1 MLENLCIGLPGR
13 RDPEREEYVFACFPR
28 LKERLKQSGNTL
40 SGGEQQM
47 LAIARCLMMRP
58 KLIILDEPTEGIM
71 PRLVSQIRRE
81 IHRINQTGVSIL
93 LVEQN
98 VETALK
104 LCPRV
109 FLMEKGTIVY
119 SGASHELKSQTRN
132 RPSISRVVPVTATL
146 RRGEIPWQRSYP
158 AAVSSNAPWR
168 AALSA
173 GTANLTIMKDA
184 FAQASGPIVIGHH
197 CDLTGVISSWGF
209 WHDKA
214 PRRRSISSTRAA
226 ASPAA
231 RWNWRP
237 KTPNL
242 IRPAAR
248 ASCET

>member
-1 MLENLCIGLPGR
+1 MLAVTGLNQYYGGSHILRDVSFELPTGKVTALLGRNGVGKTTTLRAIMGLARRTRGAIEFDGIDLARCQAHEVPRKGIGYVPQGRGIFPNLTVLENLNIGLPGK
-13 RDPEREEYVFACFPR
+13 RDPEREEYVFGCFPR

-81 IHRINQTGVSIL
+81 IHRINQGGVSIL

-119 SGASHELKSQTRN
+119 SGASHDLKSQPEIVHRYLGV
-132 RPSISRVVPVTATL
+132 SR
-146 RRGEIPWQRSYP
+146 
-158 AAVSSNAPWR
+158 
-168 AALSA
+168 
-173 GTANLTIMKDA
+173 
-184 FAQASGPIVIGHH
+184 
-197 CDLTGVISSWGF
+197 
-209 WHDKA
+209 
-214 PRRRSISSTRAA
+214 
-226 ASPAA
+226 
-231 RWNWRP
+231 
-237 KTPNL
+237 
-242 IRPAAR
+242 
-248 ASCET
+248 